1 MATRQVRT
9 ALVVEDDPDIR
20 TGIATFLRSQG
31 LRVGT
36 ATTAADA
43 IAQLSGRPDVIL
55 LDIRLPDSSAFEVLE
70 AALQVWPAPLRIAL
84 SGAATPEETFRLS
97 RYGVRRFLQK
107 PVSLAQIWEAI
118 QSANAETPDLQP
130 AIQDAIGHLS
140 LREITNEVREVA
152 IRQAVSIARGN
163 RSRAARILQVTRQA
177 VQQMM
182 RQPPKG
188 PSAS

>member
-1 MATRQVRT
+1 VTSRTVRS
-9 ALVVEDDPDIR
+9 ALVVEDDPDLR
-20 TGIATFLRSQG
+20 TGIATFLRQKG

-36 ATTAADA
+36 ATTAGDA

-55 LDIRLPDSSAFEVLE
+55 LDVRLPDSSAFEVLE
-70 AALQVWPAPLRIAL
+70 AAHGVWPAPLRIAL

-118 QSANAETPDLQP
+118 QSAADEAPDLQP
-130 AIQDAIGHLS
+130 VVQDAIGHRS
-140 LREITNEVREVA
+140 LREITNEVRDVA

-188 PSAS
+188 PPAS